1 MCSTTPLQFPRGFGS
16 WSDQPC
22 SPSPQRCSRN
32 ETLICIHYPC
42 TESTTHVLHP
52 FIERC
57 APGFQFTG
65 CRTCQHST
73 CIDIYSYQHLQVLP
87 SCFCSVKCM
96 SPVPAV
102 LILPQVPVRSRQ
114 CQHSACFDLSSYLH
128 LRAAAAKAKREG
140 GRAQAARCPLCM
152 SELHWEAL
160 FCDGLS

>member
-1 MCSTTPLQFPRGFGS
+1 MLNYTVAVSSWVWELERPALQS
-16 WSDQPC
+16 ISAKMLKK
-22 SPSPQRCSRN
+22 RN
-32 ETLICIHYPC
+32 PN
-42 TESTTHVLHP
+42 LHP